1 MDANDSLRD
10 SEGEER
16 RSRSV
21 FWLIIAT
28 GIALPWVV
36 GISVKL
42 YLDAIGRPTLSLSDF
57 LGADNVHV
65 VIINLQ
71 LWILVSIWWAIPYI
85 VLAFFARKRLP
96 RPYGHLRTFRARR
109 VFFLSG
115 LVGGCV
121 GTVITF
127 VVVFWDF
134 NAFYV
139 LFPLWIFCIPTMAV
153 GLFVGILLAGDENP
167 EI

>member
-1 MDANDSLRD
+1 
-10 SEGEER
+10 
-16 RSRSV
+16 
-21 FWLIIAT
+21 LIIAT

-57 LGADNVHV
+57 LGENVHV
-65 VIINLQ
+65 VIINL
-71 LWILVSIWWAIPYI
+71 LFWILVSIWWAVPYI
-85 VLAFFARKRLP
+85 VLAFVARKRLP

-115 LVGGCV
+115 LAGGCV

-127 VVVFWDF
+127 VVVFWEFDVF
-134 NAFYV
+134 WVFV
-139 LFPLWIFCIPTMAV
+139 PLWILCIPTMAV
-153 GLFVGILLAGDENP
+153 GLIVGILLAGNENP